1 MPEQLTVSGNVSSAD
16 LLNMSPRTRFRHE
29 MARRGYTN
37 SSSDL
42 FFRLFQFP
50 SISSNSNN
58 SNASTSTITNNNSNN
73 LTSHLNTN
81 TTPPENAAA
90 TNTANTNPLTNT
102 NSMSS
107 GLSRIFGLGGGNSS
121 SSSSHNNHH
130 HHHHNN
136 NAITGDD
143 LDSELSSDEDEPH
156 WNHNLNSIARSLP
169 FFFGMRDFKCFV
181 CNKLIPA
188 DDVETHIM
196 MCLTKPRLTYND
208 DILTDDK
215 GECIIC
221 FEELEKG
228 QTIARLPCLCIY
240 HKNCIDSWLT
250 RSQSCPGHPS
260 WM

>member
-130 HHHHNN
+130 HHNN

-169 FFFGMRDFKCFV
+169 FFFGMRGTQ
-181 CNKLIPA
+181 P
-188 DDVETHIM
+188 
-196 MCLTKPRLTYND
+196 
-208 DILTDDK
+208 
-215 GECIIC
+215 
-221 FEELEKG
+221 
-228 QTIARLPCLCIY
+228 
-240 HKNCIDSWLT
+240 
-250 RSQSCPGHPS
+250 
-260 WM
+260 